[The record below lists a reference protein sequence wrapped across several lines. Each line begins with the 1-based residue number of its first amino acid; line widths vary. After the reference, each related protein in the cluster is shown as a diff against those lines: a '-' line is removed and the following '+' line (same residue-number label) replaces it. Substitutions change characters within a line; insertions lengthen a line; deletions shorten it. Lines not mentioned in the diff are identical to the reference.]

1 MGKSNYKNAKSKEK
15 RMTIRLTQDEYN
27 RILNNANRAE
37 LSLAEYVRQQL
48 SKGKVIAKY
57 EIVTDDETKS
67 KLAEEY
73 HKIGINLNQ
82 IAHHL
87 NNDGVVTDGLI
98 SAIKKNVSALSKLR
112 RELK

>member
-1 MGKSNYKNAKSKEK
+1 MGRPKKKKADMKEHIVTVRFSEKEYQKIKSDSLKVGLSISDY
-15 RMTIRLTQDEYN
+15 IRNQIN
-27 RILNNANRAE
+27 
-37 LSLAEYVRQQL
+37 
-48 SKGKVIAKY
+48 KGKVIAKY
-57 EIVTDDETKS
+57 EIVTNDETKT

-87 NNDGVVTDGLI
+87 NNGGIVNDGII
-98 SAIKKNVSALSKLR
+98 SAIKKNVSELSKLR